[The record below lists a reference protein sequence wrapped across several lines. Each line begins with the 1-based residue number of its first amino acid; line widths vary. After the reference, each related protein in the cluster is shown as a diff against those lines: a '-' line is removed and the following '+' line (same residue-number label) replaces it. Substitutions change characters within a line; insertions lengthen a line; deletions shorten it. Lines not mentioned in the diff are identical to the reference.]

1 MISRS
6 EADEAKVQ
14 AVVNFM
20 KMRPDAYDD
29 ETARKTSERATVV
42 EDPSRSGCIVV
53 DVERHRSVFGDG
65 WEKGKRM
72 HALITYWERYTLN
85 ADGTELEQLGIVRPS
100 EFDFDHAIDL
110 EMEDYSYSVEALEDG
125 RFEVSE
131 AYLNDSE
138 IVNSLAEALQIA
150 DKHTAAI
157 SNDYFLELAASVMP
171 ASQIAEF
178 LAQVKAIVARNLR
191 EKIEAAWNDL
201 E

>member
-14 AVVNFM
+14 AVLKFM
-20 KMRPDAYDD
+20 EMHADAYDE
-29 ETARKTSERATVV
+29 ETLRKTSERAVVV

-72 HALITYWERYTLN
+72 HALITYWERYALN
-85 ADGTELEQLGIVRPS
+85 ANRTELEKLGIVRPS

-110 EMEDYSYSVEALEDG
+110 EMEDYSYSVERLEDG

-131 AYLNDSE
+131 AYLNNSE
-138 IVNSLAEALQIA
+138 IVNSLEEAPKIA
-150 DKHTAAI
+150 DKHAAEI
-157 SNDYFLELAASVMP
+157 SDDYFLERAADVMLP
-171 ASQIAEF
+171 SQIAEF
-178 LAQVKAIVARNLR
+178 LAKIRTIVARNLR
-191 EKIEAAWNDL
+191 AKIEAAWN
-201 E
+201 ERE